1 MVVEQ
6 DSVPSI
12 WRTLAVSVSGAV
24 ALAFA
29 VPCVAEDN
37 SQNLA
42 DVKAV
47 CTRCHTADAFLST
60 PRSWQRWNDVFHQMM
75 ERGATGTE
83 SQLAGVTE
91 YFLSNLTIIN
101 VNTSPADE
109 IEWVLNATPSV
120 RDFIV
125 ERRVSQKF
133 TSLGDLSSVPGIDQ
147 ERVRRLGARILF

>member
-1 MVVEQ
+1 VQ
-6 DSVPSI
+6 CI
-12 WRTLAVSVSGAV
+12 RRTLAVPLSGAV

-29 VPCVAEDN
+29 VPCVADDD
-37 SQNLA
+37 SQNFA

-60 PRSWQRWNDVFHQMM
+60 PRSWQRWNDVFRQMM
-75 ERGATGTE
+75 DRGATGTA

-91 YFLSNLTIIN
+91 YFLSNLTIVN

-109 IEWVLNATPSV
+109 IEWVLNASPSV

-125 ERRVSQKF
+125 ERRVNRKF
-133 TSLGDLSSVPGIDQ
+133 TSLADLSSVPGIDQ
-147 ERVRRLGARILF
+147 ERLRRLGARILF